1 MRAGTKIVLSA
12 IPPIG
17 IVTAIL
23 ALPLPIK
30 AQGLDLVPG
39 ADLGGFSI
47 GTGAYQAPDEA
58 SSDSG
63 VYSFARYEMGQFEF
77 EIDYGFTDEQFFL
90 GAADYLFSM
99 PTAEGVTGA
108 SVALG
113 GGLTFVNSDPVFD
126 DAKVGPNI
134 LGLLRFMDVL
144 AVQLRYDLLG
154 ESSNLWTF
162 GLSYSFF

>member
-1 MRAGTKIVLSA
+1 MRAGRKSVLSA
-12 IPPIG
+12 VLPIV
-17 IVTAIL
+17 IATAIP
-23 ALPLPIK
+23 ALPLPVK

-39 ADLGGFSI
+39 ADIGGFSI

-58 SSDSG
+58 TSDSG
-63 VYSFARYEMGQFEF
+63 VYSFARYEIGQFEF
-77 EIDYGFTDEQFFL
+77 EIDYGLTDEQFFL
-90 GAADYLFSM
+90 GAADYLFSI

-108 SVALG
+108 KVALG
-113 GGLTFVNSDPVFD
+113 GGVTFVNSDPVFD
-126 DAKVGPNI
+126 DAKAGPNF
-134 LGLLRFMDVL
+134 LGLLRFMDVM